1 MMKKTILLS
10 TLALA
15 AMTTTAWAQSSGQAP
30 ATRTLSTVDAQALKA
45 AATGRSFDV
54 GGSRFQLAPSATVQ
68 PASGGQFRIT
78 PAADAGAAATSTR
91 SKRSTDASGAG
102 AAARVDAGASK
113 FAAAVSSDGAPV
125 VATSRVKVFFTD
137 AASAQRAAT
146 ATGGTVVKVSKAAG
160 RAIVEYPSVNAAL
173 DATTKL
179 LSTAGIR
186 AAEPDVVQWE
196 ETK

>member
-1 MMKKTILLS
+1 MMKTTILLS

-15 AMTTTAWAQSSGQAP
+15 AMTTTTWAQSSGQTP
-30 ATRTLSTVDAQALKA
+30 AAKTLSTVDTQQLKA
-45 AATGRSFDV
+45 EATGRSFNV
-54 GGSRFQLAPSATVQ
+54 GGARFQLAPSATVQ

-78 PAADAGAAATSTR
+78 TGADASAAAVGTR
-91 SKRSTDASGAG
+91 SKRSTDASTGV
-102 AAARVDAGASK
+102 AARADAGASK
-113 FAAAVSSDGAPV
+113 FAAAVSNDGAPV

-137 AASAQRAAT
+137 AASAQRAAA
-146 ATGGTVVKVSKAAG
+146 ATGGTVVKVSKASG

-179 LSTAGIR
+179 LSTAGIK

>member
-1 MMKKTILLS
+1 MMKTTILLS

-15 AMTTTAWAQSSGQAP
+15 AMTTTAWAQSSGQTPP
-30 ATRTLSTVDAQALKA
+30 AKTLSTVDTQQLKA
-45 AATGRSFDV
+45 EATGRSFNV
-54 GGSRFQLAPSATVQ
+54 GGARFQLVPSATVQ

-78 PAADAGAAATSTR
+78 TGADASAAAVGTR
-91 SKRSTDASGAG
+91 SKRSTDASTGV
-102 AAARVDAGASK
+102 AARADAGASK
-113 FAAAVSSDGAPV
+113 FAAAVSNDGAPV

-146 ATGGTVVKVSKAAG
+146 ATGGTVVKVSKASG

-179 LSTAGIR
+179 LSTAGIK

>member
-1 MMKKTILLS
+1 MMKTTILLS

-15 AMTTTAWAQSSGQAP
+15 AMTTTAWAQSSGQTPP
-30 ATRTLSTVDAQALKA
+30 AKTLSTVDTQQLKA
-45 AATGRSFDV
+45 EATGRSFNV

-78 PAADAGAAATSTR
+78 TGADASAAAVGTR
-91 SKRSTDASGAG
+91 SKRSTDASTGV
-102 AAARVDAGASK
+102 AARADAGASK
-113 FAAAVSSDGAPV
+113 FAAAVSNDGAPV

-146 ATGGTVVKVSKAAG
+146 ATGGTVVKVSKASG

-173 DATTKL
+173 DATTTL
-179 LSTAGIR
+179 LSTAGIK
-186 AAEPDVVQWE
+186 AAEPGVVQWE

>member
-1 MMKKTILLS
+1 MMKTTILLS
-10 TLALA
+10 TLAFA
-15 AMTTTAWAQSSGQAP
+15 AMTTTASAQSSGQPP
-30 ATRTLSTVDAQALKA
+30 AAKTLSTVDAQQLKTE
-45 AATGRSFDV
+45 ATGRSFNV
-54 GGSRFQLAPSATVQ
+54 GGSRFQLAPSASVQ
-68 PASGGQFRIT
+68 QASGGQFRIT
-78 PAADAGAAATSTR
+78 TGADASAAAVGTR
-91 SKRSTDASGAG
+91 SKRSTNASTGV
-102 AAARVDAGASK
+102 AARADAGASK
-113 FAAAVSSDGAPV
+113 FAAAVSNDGAPV

-179 LSTAGIR
+179 LSTAGIK

>member
-1 MMKKTILLS
+1 MMKTTILLS

-15 AMTTTAWAQSSGQAP
+15 AMTTTAWAQSSGQTPP
-30 ATRTLSTVDAQALKA
+30 AKTLSTVDTQQLKA
-45 AATGRSFDV
+45 EATGRSFNV
-54 GGSRFQLAPSATVQ
+54 GGARFQLAPSATVQ

-78 PAADAGAAATSTR
+78 TGADASAAAVGTR
-91 SKRSTDASGAG
+91 SKRSTDASTGV
-102 AAARVDAGASK
+102 AARADAGASK
-113 FAAAVSSDGAPV
+113 FAAAVSNDGAPV

-146 ATGGTVVKVSKAAG
+146 ATGGTVVKVSKASG
-160 RAIVEYPSVNAAL
+160 QAIVEYPSVNAAL
-173 DATTKL
+173 DATTRL

-186 AAEPDVVQWE
+186 ATEPDVVQWE

>member
-1 MMKKTILLS
+1 MMKTTILLT
-10 TLALA
+10 TLAVA
-15 AMTTTAWAQSSGQAP
+15 AISSTTWAQSSTQAP
-30 ATRTLSTVDAQALKA
+30 TARSLSAVDAQELKA
-45 AATGRSFDV
+45 RATGRAFNV
-54 GGSRFQLAPSATVQ
+54 GATRFQLAPSATVQ
-68 PASGGQFRIT
+68 QAKGGEFRIT
-78 PAADAGAAATSTR
+78 PSTDAPAPATGTR
-91 SKRSTDASGAG
+91 SKRSTEASSTG
-102 AAARVDAGASK
+102 AAARLDAGAGK
-113 FAAAVSSDGAPV
+113 FAAAISSDGAPV

-146 ATGGTVVKVSKAAG
+146 ATGGAVVKVSKASG

-173 DATTKL
+173 DATTRL

>member
-1 MMKKTILLS
+1 
-10 TLALA
+10 
-15 AMTTTAWAQSSGQAP
+15 
-30 ATRTLSTVDAQALKA
+30 LKA
-45 AATGRSFDV
+45 EATGRSFNV
-54 GGSRFQLAPSATVQ
+54 GGARFQLAPSATVQ

-78 PAADAGAAATSTR
+78 TGADASAAAVGTR
-91 SKRSTDASGAG
+91 SKRSTDASTGV
-102 AAARVDAGASK
+102 AARADAGASK
-113 FAAAVSSDGAPV
+113 FAAAVSNDGAPV

-146 ATGGTVVKVSKAAG
+146 ATGGTVVKVSKASG

-179 LSTAGIR
+179 LSTAGIK

>member
-1 MMKKTILLS
+1 MMKTTILLS

-15 AMTTTAWAQSSGQAP
+15 AMTTTASAQSSGQPP
-30 ATRTLSTVDAQALKA
+30 AAKTLSTVDAQQLKTE
-45 AATGRSFDV
+45 ATGRSFNV
-54 GGSRFQLAPSATVQ
+54 GGSRFQLAPSASVQ
-68 PASGGQFRIT
+68 QASGGQFRIT
-78 PAADAGAAATSTR
+78 TGADAGAAAVGTR
-91 SKRSTDASGAG
+91 SKRSTDAGSSG

-113 FAAAVSSDGAPV
+113 FAAAVSNDGAPV

-179 LSTAGIR
+179 LSTAGIK